1 MKQSRNGYKLIK
13 FVLKIFVDLF
23 VYINTICRLT
33 ASFFTPADSRPQS
46 LVTVIFL
53 PERGMVTL

>member
-46 LVTVIFL
+46 LVTVICL
-53 PERGMVTL
+53 PGRDMTAL